1 MHIPAMACLNCILFT
16 YKPALSGSILDRSSY
31 CIIITFCGTLIF
43 VDFVGQQK
51 NELKC
56 QPILIKYSSY
66 NGSQRNPWNVYAQ
79 ENVFNGRT
87 TKFDALES

>member
-1 MHIPAMACLNCILFT
+1 MSKLYLVYLQTSFIRVYFWQIVLLYNHYVLWDIN
-16 YKPALSGSILDRSSY
+16 
-31 CIIITFCGTLIF
+31 F
-43 VDFVGQQK
+43 VDFIGQQK
-51 NELKC
+51 KELKC

-66 NGSQRNPWNVYAQ
+66 NGSQLNPWNLCAQ